1 MNARHG
7 RGPKASEPDT
17 LTTRQLGTLKLSNT
31 LTPGKVTARRIV
43 PLRVALVT
51 LSAASVGGTSA
62 MRLDASS
69 RTAAR
74 LVACKAAQV
83 AVMAGSATGSGA
95 GVAGGHLPP
104 RGIGP
109 MPNPTAAHD
118 GVVRSGPAEP
128 SCGSPRL

>member
-17 LTTRQLGTLKLSNT
+17 LTTRQLGTLKLSNA
-31 LTPGKVTARRIV
+31 LTYGKVTARQIV
-43 PLRVALVT
+43 TLRVALVT

-62 MRLDASS
+62 RRLDASS
-69 RTAAR
+69 LTAAR
-74 LVACKAAQV
+74 LGACKAAQV
-83 AVMAGSATGSGA
+83 AVMAGSAIESGA
-95 GVAGGHLPP
+95 GVASGHLPP
-104 RGIGP
+104 RGMRP
-109 MPNPTAAHD
+109 VPNPTAAHD